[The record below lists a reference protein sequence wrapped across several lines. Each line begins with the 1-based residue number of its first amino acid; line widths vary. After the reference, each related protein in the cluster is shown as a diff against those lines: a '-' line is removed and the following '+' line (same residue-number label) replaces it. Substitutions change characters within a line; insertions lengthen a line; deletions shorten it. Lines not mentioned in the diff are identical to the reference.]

1 MDYAYH
7 IKLRR
12 SIASAQFLQ
21 ALKKLDSVQQ
31 VNLMMQEATVDL

>member
-7 IKLRR
+7 VKLRR
-12 SIASAQFLQ
+12 GETSEHFLQ
-21 ALKKLDSVQQ
+21 ALKTLGSMQQ